1 LDTAQGPAP
10 IDKRDLAIMTL
21 AAQSGLR
28 GGDIVKLKRS
38 DIDWRANEVRVTQS
52 KTGKPIT
59 LPLEPEAGNAIAD
72 WLLTCRQ
79 PDDGPYLFTVC
90 LGPPRPLSPRGV
102 SGVVARRMRQAGV
115 SAAIPRRGAHSF
127 RRGLGTRML
136 EAEIPIDMLS
146 QVLGVCDRMFL
157 AGLIVG
163 KLPLSAGSFFQFH
176 HDRLVV

>member
-1 LDTAQGPAP
+1 
-10 IDKRDLAIMTL
+10 MTL
-21 AAQSGLR
+21 AAQTGLR
-28 GGDIVKLKRS
+28 GGDIAKLKRA

-90 LGPPRPLSPRGV
+90 LGPPRLLSPRGV
-102 SGVVARRMRQAGV
+102 SGVVARRMRQAGI

-146 QVLGVCDRMFL
+146 QVLGHARTDSARPYLAASPTGLKDCALTLASVTGKEDR
-157 AGLIVG
+157 
-163 KLPLSAGSFFQFH
+163 P
-176 HDRLVV
+176 